1 MMPLVMQALDEL
13 DQADAQAGATAALQR
28 GRPVVL
34 RGVVRDWPAV
44 RQAADGTQAL
54 LGYLQ
59 RFDNGSPVDAI
70 LTPPGAL
77 GRIGYEPGMTGFNF
91 VRNRLPLRDVA
102 EQVVRYAHFATAPAV
117 AVQSALIPAF
127 LPGFDLENRVDWLPH
142 PVAPRLWFGNRVTT
156 PAHVDEWHNLACVVA
171 GRRRFTLFPPE
182 QVENLYVGPLDFA
195 PTGAPMSLVSLHA
208 PDLVRFPKFHRAVE
222 AAMTAELQ
230 PGDAIYIPPLWWHHV
245 ESLGD
250 CNVLVNYWWN
260 EIAGEG
266 RDADSGFD
274 ALLHAILGIR
284 GLSPST
290 RAAWAAL
297 FEHYVFGADA
307 AKTEHI
313 PAPRRGILGDLSRED
328 SQRLRA
334 HLRGRLK
341 N

>member
-1 MMPLVMQALDEL
+1 MMPVRMQPLDEMSA
-13 DQADAQAGATAALQR
+13 ADAPAGVAAVLQR
-28 GRPVVL
+28 GRPLVL
-34 RGVVRDWPAV
+34 RGVVADWPAV
-44 RQAADGTQAL
+44 RHAAQGTQAL

-70 LTPPGAL
+70 LTPPGAQ
-77 GRIGYEPGMTGFNF
+77 GRIGYEAGMTGFNF

-102 EQVVRYAHFATAPAV
+102 EQVVRYAQFASAPAV

-127 LPGFDLENRVDWLPH
+127 LPGFDLENRIDWLPH

-156 PAHVDEWHNLACVVA
+156 PTHVDEWHNLACVVA

-195 PTGAPMSLVSLHA
+195 PTGAPMSLVSLQA
-208 PDLVRFPKFHRAVE
+208 PDLVRFPKFGRALE
-222 AAMTAELQ
+222 TAMTAELL

-250 CNVLVNYWWN
+250 LNVLVNYWWH

-266 RDADSGFD
+266 RDADAGFD

-284 GLSPST
+284 GLSPAT

-297 FEHYVFGADA
+297 FDQYVFGAGPA
-307 AKTEHI
+307 TTEHI
-313 PAPRRGILGDLSRED
+313 PASRRGILGDLSGED
-328 SQRLRA
+328 ARRLRA
-334 HLRGRLK
+334 HLRSRLK